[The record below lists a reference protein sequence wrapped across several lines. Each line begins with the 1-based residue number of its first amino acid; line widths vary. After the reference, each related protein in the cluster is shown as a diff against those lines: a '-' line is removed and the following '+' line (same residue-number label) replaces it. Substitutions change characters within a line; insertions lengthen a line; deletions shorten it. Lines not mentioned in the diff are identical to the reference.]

1 MSFITVFKRDLK
13 NLILSPVLVIY
24 NTLFPFFMVSILGYL
39 TSGNYKGGGITSY
52 DYYGVSLII
61 FTVLFVACTAANSF
75 MEERVKSSNLRIMYS
90 PINPSSIYM
99 SKIAATFVFS
109 SVCVLVSMAILRLC
123 FNVNYGGENIV
134 YVIIL
139 LELLNLLSATIG
151 ILFCCIFKSEQL
163 ANKTISPFIN
173 IFAILGGVFFPI
185 DSLGKTVEKLSY
197 ISPAKW
203 VDEGIFK
210 IIYDKDLSY
219 FGPTVIILI
228 ALTIIFIIGCKL
240 TFKVEDYV

>member
-1 MSFITVFKRDLK
+1 
-13 NLILSPVLVIY
+13 
-24 NTLFPFFMVSILGYL
+24 MVSILGYL
-39 TSGNYKGGGITSY
+39 TSGNYKGGGVTSY

-61 FTVLFVACTAANSF
+61 FTVLYVAMTAANSF

-109 SVCVLVSMAILRLC
+109 SVCVLVSMAILKLC

-228 ALTIIFIIGCKL
+228 AFTIIFIIGCKL

>member
-1 MSFITVFKRDLK
+1 
-13 NLILSPVLVIY
+13 
-24 NTLFPFFMVSILGYL
+24 MVSILGYL

>member
-24 NTLFPFFMVSILGYL
+24 NTLFPFLMVSILGYL
-39 TSGNYKGGGITSY
+39 TSGNYKGGGVTSY

-109 SVCVLVSMAILRLC
+109 SVCVLVSMAILKLC

-163 ANKTISPFIN
+163 ANKTLSPFLN
-173 IFAILGGVFFPI
+173 IFAIIGGAFFPI

-219 FGPTVIILI
+219 FSPTVIILI